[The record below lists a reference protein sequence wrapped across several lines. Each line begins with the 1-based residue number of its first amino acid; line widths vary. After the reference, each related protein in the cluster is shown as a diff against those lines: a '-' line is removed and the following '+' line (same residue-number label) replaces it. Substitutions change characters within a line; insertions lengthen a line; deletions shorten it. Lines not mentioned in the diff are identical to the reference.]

1 MIKSLKARASNQGL
15 GVIIA
20 LLQPTPE
27 TVRAGANPAALCT
40 RNTCCSTCATRACV
54 AAPHC
59 RKTEAWYVEYGQ
71 VDLFDDI
78 LLLREGATVYHGP
91 RESLVQY
98 MQGIGFFPPS
108 HTGGARPPA

>member
-1 MIKSLKARASNQGL
+1 MPKDRGMVR
-15 GVIIA
+15 GV
-20 LLQPTPE
+20 
-27 TVRAGANPAALCT
+27 R
-40 RNTCCSTCATRACV
+40 
-54 AAPHC
+54 
-59 RKTEAWYVEYGQ
+59 Q

-98 MQGIGFFPPS
+98 LQGIGFFPPS